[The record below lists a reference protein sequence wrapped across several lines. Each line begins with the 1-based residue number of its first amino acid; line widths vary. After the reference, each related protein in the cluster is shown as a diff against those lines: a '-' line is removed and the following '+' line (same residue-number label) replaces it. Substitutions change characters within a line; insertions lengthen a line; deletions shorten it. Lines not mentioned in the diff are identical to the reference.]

1 MSQSTLTRELALRI
15 GLAARALPDTPPKL
29 FISVLRACT
38 NQPICDASLALLGEA
53 QFQQALNNLAIVADA
68 ASIRASL
75 RILQDL
81 NDSQT
86 IADKPAAAAAL
97 PSAINV
103 AIGSDDPQQISGH
116 FGSCR
121 QFLIYQVAADHAR
134 LIDVRSINADAQRKH
149 HDKNVY
155 RAQLIA
161 DCQVLY
167 IASIGGPAAAKII
180 KHGIHP
186 IRADQGEAIT
196 QIIHQLQTVLAHAPP
211 PWLAKSMGIQPVQRV
226 CFEQES

>member
-38 NQPICDASLALLGEA
+38 GTVLNDQSLAELGKA
-53 QFQQALNNLAIVADA
+53 QFQQALNNFGIVADA
-68 ASIRASL
+68 DSIRDSLNILRNAEANSPKADTSQVIESASSI
-75 RILQDL
+75 RI
-81 NDSQT
+81 
-86 IADKPAAAAAL
+86 
-97 PSAINV
+97 
-103 AIGSDDPQQISGH
+103 AIGSDDPQLISGH

-121 QFLIYQVAADHAR
+121 QFLVYQIAADDAR
-134 LIDVRSINADAQRKH
+134 LIDVRSIDSDAQRQH
-149 HDKNVY
+149 DDKNVY
-155 RAQLIA
+155 RAELIA
-161 DCQVLY
+161 DCRVLY

-180 KHGIHP
+180 KYGIHP
-186 IRADQGEAIT
+186 VKADQGEAIT
-196 QIIHQLQTVLAHAPP
+196 QIIKQLQIVLAHAPP

>member
-1 MSQSTLTRELALRI
+1 MSQATLTRELALRI

-38 NQPICDASLALLGEA
+38 DQPLSDSSLTTLGEA
-53 QFQQALNNLAIVADA
+53 QFQQALNNFGIVADID
-68 ASIRASL
+68 SIRASL
-75 RILQDL
+75 RILQNA

-86 IADKPAAAAAL
+86 TADQQMASARS
-97 PSAINV
+97 SAINV

-134 LIDVRSINADAQRKH
+134 LIDVRSIDADLQRKH
-149 HDKNVY
+149 PDKNVY

-180 KHGIHP
+180 KYGIHP
-186 IRADQGEAIT
+186 IKADQGEAIT

>member
-15 GLAARALPDTPPKL
+15 GLAARALPDTPPRL
-29 FISVLRACT
+29 FISILRACT
-38 NQPICDASLALLGEA
+38 DQPLDENSLAALGQA
-53 QFQQALNNLAIVADA
+53 QFQQALNNFGIVATVDNVNEC
-68 ASIRASL
+68 L
-75 RILQDL
+75 CILQE
-81 NDSQT
+81 S
-86 IADKPAAAAAL
+86 AGKPPTAEQQPAQAL
-97 PSAINV
+97 PGAIQV

-121 QFLIYQVAADHAR
+121 QFLVYQVSAEEAR
-134 LIDVRSINADAQRKH
+134 LIDIRNVDGDAQRQH
-149 HDKNVY
+149 ADKNVY
-155 RAQLIA
+155 RAELIA

-186 IRADQGEAIT
+186 IKADQGEAIS
-196 QIIHQLQTVLAHAPP
+196 QIIKQLQVVLAHAPP

>member
-1 MSQSTLTRELALRI
+1 MSQSTLSRELALRI

-38 NQPICDASLALLGEA
+38 GTALNDKSLAELGKA
-53 QFQQALNNLAIVADA
+53 QFQQALNNFGIVADA
-68 ASIRASL
+68 DSIRESL
-75 RILQDL
+75 RILQ
-81 NDSQT
+81 NAEAQAPKAENSQ
-86 IADKPAAAAAL
+86 
-97 PSAINV
+97 AIESTSSIRI
-103 AIGSDDPQQISGH
+103 AIGSDDPQLISGH

-121 QFLIYQVAADHAR
+121 QFLVYQIAADDAR
-134 LIDVRSINADAQRKH
+134 LIDVRSIDSDAQRQH
-149 HDKNVY
+149 EDKNVY
-155 RAQLIA
+155 RAELIA

-180 KHGIHP
+180 KYGIHP
-186 IRADQGEAIT
+186 VKADQGEAIT
-196 QIIHQLQTVLAHAPP
+196 QIIKQLQIVLAHAPP

>member
-1 MSQSTLTRELALRI
+1 MSQATLTRELALRI

-38 NQPICDASLALLGEA
+38 DQPLSDSSLTTLGEA
-53 QFQQALNNLAIVADA
+53 QFQQALNNFGIVADID
-68 ASIRASL
+68 SIRASL
-75 RILQDL
+75 RILQDA

-86 IADKPAAAAAL
+86 TADKQTAAARS
-97 PSAINV
+97 SAINV

-134 LIDVRSINADAQRKH
+134 LIDVRSIDADLQRKH
-149 HDKNVY
+149 PDKNVY

-180 KHGIHP
+180 KYGIHP
-186 IRADQGEAIT
+186 IKADQGEAIT

-211 PWLAKSMGIQPVQRV
+211 PWLAKSMGLQPVQRV

>member
-38 NQPICDASLALLGEA
+38 DQALNQRSLAGLGEA
-53 QFQQALNNLAIVADA
+53 QFQQALNNFGIVADID
-68 ASIRASL
+68 SIRASL
-75 RILQDL
+75 RILKDA

-86 IADKPAAAAAL
+86 TADKQPAAAR

-121 QFLIYQVAADHAR
+121 QFLIYQVAAEHAR
-134 LIDVRSINADAQRKH
+134 LIDVRSIDTDAQRKH
-149 HDKNVY
+149 PDKNVY

-180 KHGIHP
+180 KYGIHP
-186 IRADQGEAIT
+186 IKADQGEAIT
-196 QIIHQLQTVLAHAPP
+196 QIINQLQTVLAHAPP

>member
-38 NQPICDASLALLGEA
+38 GTVLNDKSLAELGKA
-53 QFQQALNNLAIVADA
+53 QFQQALNNFGIVADTD
-68 ASIRASL
+68 SIRESL
-75 RILQDL
+75 HILQNAEAQAPKAEL
-81 NDSQT
+81 AQA
-86 IADKPAAAAAL
+86 IE
-97 PSAINV
+97 SASSIRI
-103 AIGSDDPQQISGH
+103 AIGSDDPQLISGH

-121 QFLIYQVAADHAR
+121 QFLVYQIAADDAR
-134 LIDVRSINADAQRKH
+134 LIDVRSIDSDAQRQH
-149 HDKNVY
+149 DDKNVY
-155 RAQLIA
+155 RAELIA

-180 KHGIHP
+180 KYGIHP
-186 IRADQGEAIT
+186 VKADQGEAIT
-196 QIIHQLQTVLAHAPP
+196 QIIKQLQIVLAHAPP